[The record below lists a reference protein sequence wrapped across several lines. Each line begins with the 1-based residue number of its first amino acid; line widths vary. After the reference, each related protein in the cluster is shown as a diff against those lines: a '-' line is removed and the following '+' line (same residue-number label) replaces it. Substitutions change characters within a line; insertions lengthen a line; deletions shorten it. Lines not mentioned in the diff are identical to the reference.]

1 MDENKVDPMYMENLD
16 EWILEENKV
25 VTYKYL
31 SRSLKVHVNVA
42 KQMLFNFV
50 ETKKSSSTPL
60 LGIVYLLSG
69 MVENKNVAKADDDV
83 TESST
88 LKVLLV
94 KEKDLKDVISKFS
107 KVHSQHIYSVQQ
119 AEAVSQTSLY
129 ATDLEVFKEDPAGA
143 TALTAIKNK
152 NAVPREA
159 VRIPIETKK
168 VEIKKEAKPEIK
180 KEVKKSGIEGAFAKT
195 KKASPK
201 KSDSSDAKE
210 EKPKVSEKSNS
221 KAAKKPAASN
231 IANFFAKQAAK
242 PKVEKTEIKDKKE
255 TKNEEKENIAN
266 QRIEDE
272 STNASKEIIKSPK
285 KEVLKSP
292 VKKQEVKKSPKKA
305 VTKTPPTKKNTKKS
319 KDDDSKKRKRIQ
331 VMSDSEDE
339 AAEQDEDEKMEEAV
353 VDEEEA
359 PPTAK
364 LIESS
369 DDEEI
374 PPTPKQAT
382 RTSKPGRRRVKRQV
396 DKTYV
401 DDQGYMVTKKEYE
414 SASETDEEPEPVKE
428 KTPKKVEK
436 IEAPAAKKAKLAA
449 PGAKSQPGIMG
460 FFKKK

>member
-1 MDENKVDPMYMENLD
+1 MDEGKVDMMYMENLE

-50 ETKKSSSTPL
+50 ETKKSSKTPL
-60 LGIVYLLSG
+60 LGIVYLVSG
-69 MVENKNVAKADDDV
+69 AVENKNVEGSADDA
-83 TESST
+83 TEST
-88 LKVLLV
+88 TQKVMLV
-94 KEKDLKDVISKFS
+94 KEKDLKEVLLKFS
-107 KVHSQHIYSVQQ
+107 KVYSQHIYSVQL

-129 ATDLEVFKEDPAGA
+129 ATDLEVFREDPAGA
-143 TALTAIKNK
+143 TALAAIKNK

-159 VRIPIETKK
+159 VRIPIEVKKAEVKKELK
-168 VEIKKEAKPEIK
+168 VEVK
-180 KEVKKSGIEGAFAKT
+180 KEVKKTGIEGAFAKA
-195 KKASPK
+195 KKTSPK
-201 KSDSSDAKE
+201 KTDSNGDVKE
-210 EKPKVSEKSNS
+210 EKPKVVEKSSSS
-221 KAAKKPAASN
+221 KASKKPAAANN

-242 PKVEKTEIKDKKE
+242 PKVEKIEPKQE
-255 TKNEEKENIAN
+255 EVEVKNEEKENIVN

-272 STNASKEIIKSPK
+272 SVISAKNNSSVTKEI
-285 KEVLKSP
+285 LKSP
-292 VKKQEVKKSPKKA
+292 VKENRKSPSKMAK
-305 VTKTPPTKKNTKKS
+305 KTPPNKKS
-319 KDDDSKKRKRIQ
+319 KKESSRDDDSKKRKRIQ

-339 AAEQDEDEKMEEAV
+339 AGEDDDEKAEAV
-353 VDEEEA
+353 VEDA

-374 PPTPKQAT
+374 PPTPKQPT

-401 DDQGYMVTKKEYE
+401 DDQGFMVTKKEYE

-428 KTPKKVEK
+428 KTPKKVE
-436 IEAPAAKKAKLAA
+436 APVAKKAKLAA
-449 PGAKSQPGIMG
+449 PGAKSQSGIMN

>member
-1 MDENKVDPMYMENLD
+1 MDEDKVDTMYMENLE

-25 VTYKYL
+25 VTYKFL

-50 ETKKSSSTPL
+50 ETKKSSSMPL
-60 LGIVYLLSG
+60 LGIVYLVSG
-69 MVENKNVAKADDDV
+69 VVENKDSVKSPDDA
-83 TESST
+83 TEPT
-88 LKVLLV
+88 TQKVMLV
-94 KEKDLKDVISKFS
+94 KEKDLKEVLPKFS
-107 KVHSQHIYSVQQ
+107 KVYSQHIYSVQL
-119 AEAVSQTSLY
+119 AEAVNQTSLY

-159 VRIPIETKK
+159 IRVPIEHKK
-168 VEIKKEAKPEIK
+168 AEVKKEPKPEMK
-180 KEVKKSGIEGAFAKT
+180 KEVKKTGIEGAFAKA

-201 KSDSSDAKE
+201 KNDVSSDIKE
-210 EKPKVSEKSNS
+210 EKPKVIEKNN
-221 KAAKKPAASN
+221 KAGKKPGASH

-242 PKVEKTEIKDKKE
+242 PKVEKTEIKEKLE
-255 TKNEEKENIAN
+255 EIKNEEKENMVN
-266 QRIEDE
+266 ERIEDE
-272 STNASKEIIKSPK
+272 ASTSVKSYVSE

-292 VKKQEVKKSPKKA
+292 VPDNRSSPKK
-305 VTKTPPTKKNTKKS
+305 VIKKTPPLKNSKVKS
-319 KDDDSKKRKRIQ
+319 QDDDSKKRKRIQ

-339 AAEQDEDEKMEEAV
+339 AGEEDEKTDDAL
-353 VDEEEA
+353 EEA

-374 PPTPKQAT
+374 PPTPKQPT
-382 RTSKPGRRRVKRQV
+382 RTSKPGRRRVRRQV

-414 SASETDEEPEPVKE
+414 SASETDDEPEPVKE
-428 KTPKKVEK
+428 KTAKEV
-436 IEAPAAKKAKLAA
+436 EAPVAKKAKLAA
-449 PGAKSQPGIMG
+449 PGGPKSQAGIMN

>member
-1 MDENKVDPMYMENLD
+1 MEENKVDPMYMENLE

-25 VTYKYL
+25 VTYKFL

-69 MVENKNVAKADDDV
+69 MVENKDVEKSADDV

-94 KEKDLKDVISKFS
+94 KEKDLKDVLSKFS
-107 KVHSQHIYSVQQ
+107 KVHSQHIYSVQL

-159 VRIPIETKK
+159 VRIPIEVKK
-168 VEIKKEAKPEIK
+168 EIKKEVKPEIK
-180 KEVKKSGIEGAFAKT
+180 KEVKKTGIEGAFGKAK
-195 KKASPK
+195 KLSPK
-201 KSDSSDAKE
+201 KETGDVKE
-210 EKPKVSEKSNS
+210 EKPKVTEKKDS
-221 KAAKKPAASN
+221 KAAKKPGASN

-242 PKVEKTEIKDKKE
+242 PKVEKTVIKDKTE
-255 TKNEEKENIAN
+255 IKNEEKENMVN

-272 STNASKEIIKSPK
+272 STDTTKEDSSSKKEI
-285 KEVLKSP
+285 LKSP
-292 VKKQEVKKSPKKA
+292 VKENRIPPKKA
-305 VTKTPPTKKNTKKS
+305 VKKTPPKKKS
-319 KDDDSKKRKRIQ
+319 VKKDDDDSKKRKRIQ

-339 AAEQDEDEKMEEAV
+339 ADEKEEDGKIEEV
-353 VDEEEA
+353 IEEEA
-359 PPTAK
+359 PPTSK

-369 DDEEI
+369 DEEEI
-374 PPTPKQAT
+374 PPTPKQPT
-382 RTSKPGRRRVKRQV
+382 RTSKPGRKRVKRQV

-414 SASETDEEPEPVKE
+414 STSETDDEPEPVKE

-436 IEAPAAKKAKLAA
+436 VEAPAAKKAKLVA
-449 PGAKSQPGIMG
+449 PGSKSQAGIMS

>member
-1 MDENKVDPMYMENLD
+1 MYMDNLE

-50 ETKKSSSTPL
+50 ETKKSSKTPL
-60 LGIVYLLSG
+60 LGIVYLVSG
-69 MVENKNVAKADDDV
+69 AVENKNVEGSADDA
-83 TESST
+83 TEST
-88 LKVLLV
+88 TQKVMLV
-94 KEKDLKDVISKFS
+94 KEKDLTEVLPKLSV
-107 KVHSQHIYSVQQ
+107 VYSQHIYSVQL

-129 ATDLEVFKEDPAGA
+129 ATDLEVFREDPAGA
-143 TALTAIKNK
+143 TALAAIKNK

-159 VRIPIETKK
+159 VRIPIEVKKAVVKKEVK
-168 VEIKKEAKPEIK
+168 VEVK
-180 KEVKKSGIEGAFAKT
+180 KEVKKTGIEGAFART
-195 KKASPK
+195 KKQSPK
-201 KSDSSDAKE
+201 KTDSNGDVKE
-210 EKPKVSEKSNS
+210 EKPKVVEKASS
-221 KAAKKPAASN
+221 KASKKPAAANN

-242 PKVEKTEIKDKKE
+242 PKVEKTEQKQEKVE
-255 TKNEEKENIAN
+255 VKNEEKENIVN

-272 STNASKEIIKSPK
+272 SVRSAKNNLSAS

-292 VKKQEVKKSPKKA
+292 VKENRKSPSKSKTA
-305 VTKTPPTKKNTKKS
+305 KKTPPNKKS
-319 KDDDSKKRKRIQ
+319 KKESSRDDDSKKRKRIQ

-339 AAEQDEDEKMEEAV
+339 AGEDEDEKVEAV
-353 VDEEEA
+353 VEDA

-374 PPTPKQAT
+374 PPTPKQPT

-401 DDQGYMVTKKEYE
+401 DDQGFMVTKKEYE

-428 KTPKKVEK
+428 KEKTPKKVE
-436 IEAPAAKKAKLAA
+436 APVAKKAKLAA
-449 PGAKSQPGIMG
+449 PGAKSQAGIMS

>member
-1 MDENKVDPMYMENLD
+1 MDESKVDPMYMENLE

-25 VTYKYL
+25 ITYKYL

-69 MVENKNVAKADDDV
+69 LMENKDVSKSDDDA
-83 TESST
+83 TEAT
-88 LKVLLV
+88 IQKVLLV
-94 KEKDLKDVISKFS
+94 KDKDVKDILSKFS
-107 KVHSQHIYSVQQ
+107 KVYSQHIYSVQL
-119 AEAVSQTSLY
+119 AEVVSQTSLY

-152 NAVPREA
+152 AAVPREA
-159 VRIPIETKK
+159 VRQPVHIAKK
-168 VEIKKEAKPEIK
+168 VEVKKEVKPEVK

-201 KSDSSDAKE
+201 KEDNKSSTVE
-210 EKPKVSEKSNS
+210 EKPKLGDKNS
-221 KAAKKPAASN
+221 KPVKKPAANN

-242 PKVEKTEIKDKKE
+242 PKIEKTEIKS
-255 TKNEEKENIAN
+255 EEKENIVN
-266 QRIEDE
+266 QRIEE
-272 STNASKEIIKSPK
+272 ETNSSSKEIIKSPQK
-285 KEVLKSP
+285 AVLKPP
-292 VKKQEVKKSPKKA
+292 VKEIKQSPKKA
-305 VTKTPPTKKNTKKS
+305 VKKTPPTKKNSKKS
-319 KDDDSKKRKRIQ
+319 VKEDDSKKRKRIQ

-339 AAEQDEDEKMEEAV
+339 AADEDETDKVENKVEE
-353 VDEEEA
+353 DEEA
-359 PPTAK
+359 PPASK

-374 PPTPKQAT
+374 PPTPKQPT
-382 RTSKPGRRRVKRQV
+382 RTSKPGRRKVKRQV

-414 SASETDEEPEPVKE
+414 SASETDDEPEPVKE

-436 IEAPAAKKAKLAA
+436 IEAPAAKKPKLVA
-449 PGAKSQPGIMG
+449 PGGKAQAGIMS

>member
-1 MDENKVDPMYMENLD
+1 MMDEDKVDPMYMENLE

-60 LGIVYLLSG
+60 LGIVYLVSG
-69 MVENKNVAKADDDV
+69 MVENKDVSKADDDV

-94 KEKDLKDVISKFS
+94 KEKDLENVLSKFS

-168 VEIKKEAKPEIK
+168 VEIKKEPKPEIK
-180 KEVKKSGIEGAFAKT
+180 KEVKKTGIEGAFAKT

-201 KSDSSDAKE
+201 KSDSSDVKE
-210 EKPKVSEKSNS
+210 EKPKVAEKSNN
-221 KAAKKPAASN
+221 KAAKKPGASN

-242 PKVEKTEIKDKKE
+242 PKVEKTEIKEKPEIK
-255 TKNEEKENIAN
+255 TEEKENIVN

-292 VKKQEVKKSPKKA
+292 VKNQEVRKSPRKAAKK
-305 VTKTPPTKKNTKKS
+305 TPTKKNTKKS

-339 AAEQDEDEKMEEAV
+339 AAEQDEDEKMEEAAV
-353 VDEEEA
+353 EEEEA

-369 DDEEI
+369 DEEEI
-374 PPTPKQAT
+374 PPTPKQPT

-436 IEAPAAKKAKLAA
+436 IEAPAPKKAKLAA

>member
-1 MDENKVDPMYMENLD
+1 MDEGKVDMMYMENLE

-50 ETKKSSSTPL
+50 ETKKSSKTPL
-60 LGIVYLLSG
+60 LGIVYLVSG
-69 MVENKNVAKADDDV
+69 AVENKNVEGSADDA
-83 TESST
+83 TEST
-88 LKVLLV
+88 TQKVMLV
-94 KEKDLKDVISKFS
+94 KEKDLEEVLPKFS
-107 KVHSQHIYSVQQ
+107 KVYSQHVYSVQL

-129 ATDLEVFKEDPAGA
+129 ATDLFREDPAGA
-143 TALTAIKNK
+143 TALAAIKNK

-159 VRIPIETKK
+159 VRIPIEVKK
-168 VEIKKEAKPEIK
+168 AVIK
-180 KEVKKSGIEGAFAKT
+180 KEVKVEAKKEVKKTGIEGAFAKT
-195 KKASPK
+195 KKPSPK
-201 KSDSSDAKE
+201 KTDSNGDVKE
-210 EKPKVSEKSNS
+210 EKPKVVEKGSS
-221 KAAKKPAASN
+221 KASKKPAAANN

-242 PKVEKTEIKDKKE
+242 PKVEKTEQKQEDE
-255 TKNEEKENIAN
+255 VEVKNEEKENIVN

-272 STNASKEIIKSPK
+272 SVKSAKNNSSASKEI
-285 KEVLKSP
+285 LKSP
-292 VKKQEVKKSPKKA
+292 VKENR
-305 VTKTPPTKKNTKKS
+305 KTPPKKS
-319 KDDDSKKRKRIQ
+319 KKESSRDDDSKKRKRIQ

-339 AAEQDEDEKMEEAV
+339 AVEDEDEKVEAV
-353 VDEEEA
+353 VEDA

-374 PPTPKQAT
+374 PPTPKQPT
-382 RTSKPGRRRVKRQV
+382 RTSKPGRKRVKRQV

-401 DDQGYMVTKKEYE
+401 DDQGFMVTKKEYE

-428 KTPKKVEK
+428 KTPKKVD
-436 IEAPAAKKAKLAA
+436 APVAKKAKLAA
-449 PGAKSQPGIMG
+449 PGAKSQAGIMS